1 MARTRTPEFVQT
13 NTFVPVRGFKIERIR
28 GMRLVLADVM
38 YIGPVIDQAALAR
51 LEAEL
56 AELRRS
62 STPRTRSGAEYRAAL
77 DGIRSK
83 ICALRRVEVWRREY
97 KVLSR

>member
-1 MARTRTPEFVQT
+1 MARTPDFIQT
-13 NTFVPVRGFKIERIR
+13 NTFVPVKGARVETIHGTRI
-28 GMRLVLADVM
+28 VLADVM
-38 YIGPVIDQAALAR
+38 YVGPVVDQTALAA

-56 AELRRS
+56 AELRRG

-77 DGIRSK
+77 DGIRSTL
-83 ICALRRVEVWRREY
+83 CALRRVEVWRREY